1 MVVPAGGAWLAVH
14 VLPLLL
20 LLAAQPLP
28 VSMAVT
34 SSWSGDV
41 NDNVTADTGWEEQQA
56 DMPVDQR
63 QPQQE
68 LQPYYGEGME
78 TGEEGEDSMLADRS
92 SQDQFHTGRS
102 MFRALDWGRVCTSW
116 DLARCTLHIL
126 ALLLRGRTIGTVIG
140 SSLL

>member
-1 MVVPAGGAWLAVH
+1 MVPAGGAWLAVH

-41 NDNVTADTGWEEQQA
+41 NDNVTADTSWEEQQA

-78 TGEEGEDSMLADRS
+78 AGEEGEDSMLADRS

-102 MFRALDWGRVCTSW
+102 MFRALD
-116 DLARCTLHIL
+116 
-126 ALLLRGRTIGTVIG
+126 
-140 SSLL
+140 